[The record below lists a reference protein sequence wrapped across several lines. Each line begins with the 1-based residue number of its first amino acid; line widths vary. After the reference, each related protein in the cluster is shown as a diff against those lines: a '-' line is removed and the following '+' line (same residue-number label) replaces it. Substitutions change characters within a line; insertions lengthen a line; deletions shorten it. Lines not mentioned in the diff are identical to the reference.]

1 MPITWNVEQM
11 EWAAD
16 GTITAAHVRVTI
28 TEADKLG
35 TLARTVFLGD
45 KVDLDT
51 VTEDQVLVMAKQRL
65 DVAGME
71 LAAQNQITPP
81 QASPVVGRGLP
92 WKERERAAAEAAAQ
106 AVKSPRRPDRGVP

>member
-1 MPITWNVEQM
+1 MPITWSIEQM

-16 GTITAAHVRVTI
+16 GTVTAALVRVTV
-28 TEADKLG
+28 TEGDKVG

-45 KVDLDT
+45 QVDIPT
-51 VTEDQVLVMAKQRL
+51 VTEDQVLTLAKQRL
-65 DVAGME
+65 NVAGME